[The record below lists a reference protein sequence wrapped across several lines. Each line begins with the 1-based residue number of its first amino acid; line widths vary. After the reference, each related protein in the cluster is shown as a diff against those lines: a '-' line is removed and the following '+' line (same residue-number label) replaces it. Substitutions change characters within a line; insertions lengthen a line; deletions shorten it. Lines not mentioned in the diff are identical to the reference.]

1 MKVSTNSYL
10 RHIAI
15 VLKIVFLIC
24 SHFHSL
30 TTAMVEVM
38 TTAAMEGV
46 MRAMEEE
53 AATVVVA
60 MGVVMEIAVMVQVRY
75 RCIFTCRRS
84 NFIPRKK
91 KENLKDSLKLILACI

>member
-24 SHFHSL
+24 SPFHSL

-53 AATVVVA
+53 AATVVA